1 MPRVAFA
8 KSSWSEHL
16 AEQPTVIRNNLGF
29 TLVELVSV
37 ILLIGVLS
45 TVAIGRLTKDQAF
58 DKKLAL
64 DAIVSLVRQ
73 TQQRALGGSGVA
85 LRVESSG
92 TNIVISRLAGGVT
105 EATRT
110 FSSDEVAITAGSIGS
125 GTSCSDISSTMTLNF
140 DSAADIE
147 TVDEDGFP
155 ICLDAN
161 QSLCISPGGFAHIGA
176 CL

>member
-1 MPRVAFA
+1 M
-8 KSSWSEHL
+8 
-16 AEQPTVIRNNLGF
+16 
-29 TLVELVSV
+29 VSV

-45 TVAIGRLTKDQAF
+45 TVALSRFPDYQAF

-64 DAIVSLVRQ
+64 DTIVSLVRQ
-73 TQQRALGGSGVA
+73 TQQRALDGSGVA
-85 LRVESSG
+85 LRIESSG
-92 TNIVISRLAGGVT
+92 SNIVISRLVGGVV

-110 FSSDEVAITAGSIGS
+110 FSSNEVAITAGSIGS
-125 GTSCSDISSTMTLNF
+125 GTSCGAISATMNLNF
-140 DSAADIE
+140 DATAEIE
-147 TVDEDGFP
+147 TVDDDGFP

>member
-1 MPRVAFA
+1 M
-8 KSSWSEHL
+8 
-16 AEQPTVIRNNLGF
+16 
-29 TLVELVSV
+29 VELVSV
-37 ILLIGVLS
+37 ILLIGVIS
-45 TVAIGRLTKDQAF
+45 TVALSRFTDDQAF

-85 LRVESSG
+85 LRIESSG
-92 TNIVISRLAGGVT
+92 SNIVISRLVSGVV

-110 FSSDEVAITAGSIGS
+110 FSSNEVAITAGSIGS
-125 GTSCSDISSTMTLNF
+125 GTSCGAISATMTLNF
-140 DSAADIE
+140 DATAEIE
-147 TVDEDGFP
+147 TVDDDGFP